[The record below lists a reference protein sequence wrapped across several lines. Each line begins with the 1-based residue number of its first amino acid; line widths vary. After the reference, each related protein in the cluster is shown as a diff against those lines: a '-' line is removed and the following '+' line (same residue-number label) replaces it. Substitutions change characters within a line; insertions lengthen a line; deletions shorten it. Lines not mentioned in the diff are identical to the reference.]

1 MSEKLPTLTEIGRL
15 IEAAAETIIAA
26 LKSPAPAPTPDPMPD
41 GGAGP
46 IRVFVGIR
54 GPAGA
59 KITLGESRQLYG
71 GCEGFDPGETGAV
84 WLDPDNEPIPVD
96 RVEVLDQYVASR
108 IPPNYRRYNV
118 LVTWTPKK
126 EYPKGSTLVFV
137 TGVPEPAALPLAVE
151 VVAGA
156 VQPQRNVE
164 PARPIDPPAPG
175 GWARPTEAQYLAG
188 DRLPVCRSAADVGLA
203 KERIK
208 LGRLPWINSLAEG
221 PTAVVTFAE
230 LMAGYDRIEKLL
242 ALSKEDYYAGW
253 WHVHEIEL
261 DLVCA
266 IAILGKQAG
275 LPAWDDP
282 YAGGSAGTT
291 TPYGRADKL
300 AGFTLGQWLAG
311 AFQSGTGGSLSGA

>member
-1 MSEKLPTLTEIGRL
+1 MSEKFPTLTEIGRL

-71 GCEGFDPGETGAV
+71 GCEGFDPSETGAV

-96 RVEVLDQYVASR
+96 RVEVLDQYVATR
-108 IPPNYRRYNV
+108 NPPNYRRHNV

-137 TGVPEPAALPLAVE
+137 TGVPEPAALPLVIE

-156 VQPQRNVE
+156 AQPQHDAE
-164 PARPIDPPAPG
+164 PARPIDPPGPR
-175 GWARPTEAQYLAG
+175 GWVRPTEKEYLAA
-188 DRLPVCRSAADVGLA
+188 DTLPVCGAAADVVLA
-203 KERIK
+203 KERVR
-208 LGRLPWINSLAEG
+208 LGRLPWENSRAPEG
-221 PTAVVTFAE
+221 PTAVVTYKE
-230 LMAGYDRIEKLL
+230 LTAAFDRVE
-242 ALSKEDYYAGW
+242 
-253 WHVHEIEL
+253 
-261 DLVCA
+261 
-266 IAILGKQAG
+266 AG
-275 LPAWDDP
+275 LPIWALAERIETDLLYALSILGAKAELPVWDDP
-282 YAGGSAGTT
+282 YAGASLGVATS
-291 TPYGRADKL
+291 YGRVDRL
-300 AGFTLGQWLAG
+300 RGMTFAGWLAG
-311 AFQSGTGGSLSGA
+311 AWQSGTGGTVSGA